1 MRDRIRALL
10 EPLFEDDALVPEA
23 PSVAPREIFRRFWP
37 YAKPYRRWLLVS
49 LVLIAVVPA
58 IETATIW
65 MFKVVVDRVLV
76 PHDFGALWWIALA
89 YLGLTLA
96 GGVASF
102 LDNYISTWV
111 GERFLLSLRTASS
124 ATCRACRSTSSTA
137 GGSAT

>member
-1 MRDRIRALL
+1 MRGRIRALL
-10 EPLFEDDALVPEA
+10 EPLFEDDALVAAA
-23 PSVAPREIFRRFWP
+23 PSVPIREIFRRFWP
-37 YAKPYRRWLLVS
+37 YARPYRRWLLVS

-65 MFKVVVDRVLV
+65 MFKIVVDRVLV

-102 LDNYISTWV
+102 PTTTSPP
-111 GERFLLSLRTASS
+111 GSASASCSRSARLLPPPAEP
-124 ATCRACRSTSSTA
+124 CRSTSSTA